1 MSHINLV
8 EVKLN
13 LYNMRIGIIIGRIGG
28 LDGVALETEKW
39 IEVLWRMGHEV
50 HLLAGQ
56 IEMRNPDKKYESL
69 LPVLSFFSPECLYE
83 QSKAFYHPDLDP
95 KPLID
100 QLELTSD
107 IIAKE
112 IVWWALGNRIDL
124 IITENACALPSHIS
138 MGMGIRKAVNHIG
151 LKAITHDHDYAWE
164 RGTRYL
170 SRHRQIN
177 QIIADTFPLKAE
189 NVRRAVINKNAQ
201 KDLKEKFGYESI
213 VVPNVM
219 DFQVEYGTKRPQ
231 NALLRSD
238 LGIAEDDIMLAQITR
253 IVRRKGIETAIELVH
268 KLDNPK
274 VKLVITGNY
283 NDDND
288 GEYSRILME
297 KIRDFQLENQVIF
310 AAKFL
315 QENFTETDK
324 VERKYSLSDIYA
336 QADACTYFS
345 TYEGF
350 GNAFVEAVL
359 AKKPIFVNNYIP
371 VFWPDIGSLGFD
383 VVMLE
388 DNQLTNEKV
397 DEIKAVLAD
406 KNRQLEIAE
415 FNFNLGKKYFSYD
428 ALSEKLS
435 LLLKL
440 SLDDYRKRLKNTLNL

>member
-1 MSHINLV
+1 
-8 EVKLN
+8 
-13 LYNMRIGIIIGRIGG
+13 MRIGIIIGRIGG

-50 HLLAGQ
+50 FVLTGQ
-56 IEMRNPDKKYESL
+56 VEMREPDRKYETIF
-69 LPVLSFFSPECLYE
+69 PVLSFFSPECLHE
-83 QSKAFYHPDLDP
+83 QSKAFYHPDVDP

-100 QLELTSD
+100 QLEKTSD
-107 IIAKE
+107 LIAKE
-112 IVWWALGNRIDL
+112 IVWWAIGNRIDL
-124 IITENACALPSHIS
+124 LISENASALPSHLS
-138 MGMGIRKAVNHIG
+138 MGMGIRKAVHHIG
-151 LKAITHDHDYAWE
+151 LKVITHDHDFAWE

-177 QIIADTFPLKAE
+177 RMIAETFPLKYN

-201 KDLKEKFGYESI
+201 KDLKEKFGYDSI

-219 DFQVEYGTKRPQ
+219 DFEVEYGVKGPS
-231 NALLRSD
+231 NEHLRED
-238 LGIAEDDIMLAQITR
+238 LGIAEDDIMLAQVTR
-253 IVRRKGIETAIELVH
+253 IVRRKGIEVAIELVS
-268 KLDNPK
+268 KLKNPK

-288 GEYSRILME
+288 GEYSRFLAQ
-297 KIRDFQLENQVIF
+297 KIKDYGLEDQIIF

-315 QENFTETDK
+315 QENFGESDS
-324 VERKYSLSDIYA
+324 VERKYTLSDIYA

-359 AKKPIFVNNYIP
+359 ARKPIFVNNYKP

-388 DNQLTNEKV
+388 NNELTPEKV
-397 DEIKAVLAD
+397 DAMAAVLAD
-406 KNRQLEIAE
+406 KKRQKEIAD
-415 FNFNLGKKYFSYD
+415 FNFELGKKYFSYE
-428 ALSEKLS
+428 ALTEKLN

-440 SLDDYRKRLKNTLNL
+440 SLDDYRKRLKNTLSL